1 MAPSLHRVLRK
12 TSLPAVKTE
21 EVELTSL
28 QRSNSDE
35 ALSRLREDTLRQIRA
50 ANLAAGRRQPF
61 TELSRPEAVAKFTT
75 KREPLSG
82 LPAPEPVE
90 VYRLDRSVRRSSNRQ
105 PLSELPV
112 PEPVEVRQL
121 DRSVRRSSDRRPPL
135 PLVESSKRRP
145 TGVTPLIVDN
155 YRLDRSGG
163 SSSNPRDPLKN
174 KGKLQVPK
182 FALPPPQKPLSSCVT
197 RRDPISDRDL
207 FELSTGETG
216 RDPPPK
222 TKRITVRGREIEIV
236 VTDTDGDGMA
246 KPLEEDK
253 PVETEN
259 SNRRI
264 TRYGGRRPSVAESK
278 QEELDDVSTRD
289 FALKPRN
296 DALQVP
302 ALTIRKVG
310 KGDKSPTRIPSPR
323 SAPRSPAEDLPVPPQ
338 TAENTRRISPDA
350 LTDPEYTHQP
360 KSTPS
365 PSLSDSGSNQK
376 ESVPPLP
383 PPKDSVGPSKH
394 PKSAAL
400 PPAPTETSS
409 SSLTSKA
416 VKKFG
421 FHTKQ
426 RAAAAE
432 TRAEKPASLNTKP
445 FIPKNVPV
453 FVRPPVYNPNMPDG
467 LQWCEAGRMS
477 SRAAV
482 PW

>member
-1 MAPSLHRVLRK
+1 MAPSLHRLLRK

-50 ANLAAGRRQPF
+50 ANLASGRRQPLS
-61 TELSRPEAVAKFTT
+61 ELPVREPVVEFTT
-75 KREPLSG
+75 R
-82 LPAPEPVE
+82 
-90 VYRLDRSVRRSSNRQ
+90 RQ

-112 PEPVEVRQL
+112 PEPFEVRQL

-145 TGVTPLIVDN
+145 TPVTPLIVDN

-163 SSSNPRDPLKN
+163 RTSNPRDSLQN

-182 FALPPPQKPLSSCVT
+182 FALPPPQKPLSSRVT

-207 FELSTGETG
+207 FELSTGEAG

-236 VTDTDGDGMA
+236 VTDTDGDNMA

-253 PVETEN
+253 PAEMEN

-278 QEELDDVSTRD
+278 QEEIDNVSARD

-296 DALQVP
+296 EALQVP
-302 ALTIRKVG
+302 ALNIRKAN

-323 SAPRSPAEDLPVPPQ
+323 SASRSPAEDLPVPPQ

-360 KSTPS
+360 ESTPS
-365 PSLSDSGSNQK
+365 PSPSDSDSKQK
-376 ESVPPLP
+376 ESVPPPP
-383 PPKDSVGPSKH
+383 PPKDAVGPSKH

-400 PPAPTETSS
+400 PPAPTDTGTS

-432 TRAEKPASLNTKP
+432 ARAEKPAPLNTKP

-453 FVRPPVYNPNMPDG
+453 FVRPPVYNPNLPDG
-467 LQWCEAGRMS
+467 LQWCEAGKMS

>member
-1 MAPSLHRVLRK
+1 MAPSLHRLLRK

-50 ANLAAGRRQPF
+50 ANLAAGKRQ
-61 TELSRPEAVAKFTT
+61 
-75 KREPLSG
+75 PLSG
-82 LPAPEPVE
+82 LPRPEPVE
-90 VYRLDRSVRRSSNRQ
+90 VRQLDRSVRSSSNRQ

-121 DRSVRRSSDRRPPL
+121 DRSVRRSSNRRPPL

-145 TGVTPLIVDN
+145 SPDTPLIVDN

-163 SSSNPRDPLKN
+163 RSSNPPDPLKN

-182 FALPPPQKPLSSCVT
+182 FALPPPQKPLSSRVT
-197 RRDPISDRDL
+197 KRDPISDRDL
-207 FELSTGETG
+207 FELSIGETG

-222 TKRITVRGREIEIV
+222 TKRVTVRGREIEIV
-236 VTDTDGDGMA
+236 VTDTDGDNMA

-253 PVETEN
+253 TVETEN
-259 SNRRI
+259 SSRRI
-264 TRYGGRRPSVAESK
+264 TRYGGRRPSVAESQ
-278 QEELDDVSTRD
+278 QEELDDVSARD

-302 ALTIRKVG
+302 ALNIRKVG

-323 SAPRSPAEDLPVPPQ
+323 SASRSPAEDLPVPPQ
-338 TAENTRRISPDA
+338 TAENMRRISPDA

-365 PSLSDSGSNQK
+365 PAPSDSSDSKQK
-376 ESVPPLP
+376 ESIPPPP
-383 PPKDSVGPSKH
+383 PPKDPVGPTKH

-400 PPAPTETSS
+400 PPAPTDTSSS

-432 TRAEKPASLNTKP
+432 ARAEKPASLNTKP

-453 FVRPPVYNPNMPDG
+453 FVRPPVYNPNLPDG
-467 LQWCEAGRMS
+467 LQWCEAGKMS

>member
-1 MAPSLHRVLRK
+1 MAPSLHKLLRK

-35 ALSRLREDTLRQIRA
+35 ALSRLREDTLRQTRA
-50 ANLAAGRRQPF
+50 ANLTTGKRQP
-61 TELSRPEAVAKFTT
+61 LSRP
-75 KREPLSG
+75 
-82 LPAPEPVE
+82 PAPEPVAKYTTRE
-90 VYRLDRSVRRSSNRQ
+90 

-112 PEPVEVRQL
+112 PEPVEVHRL
-121 DRSVRRSSDRRPPL
+121 DRSGRRSSNRRPPL
-135 PLVESSKRRP
+135 PLVESSRRRP
-145 TGVTPLIVDN
+145 TPVTPLVVDD
-155 YRLDRSGG
+155 YSLDRSGG
-163 SSSNPRDPLKN
+163 RSSNQRDPLQN

-182 FALPPPQKPLSSCVT
+182 FALPPPQKPLSSRVSK
-197 RRDPISDRDL
+197 RDPISDRDL
-207 FELSTGETG
+207 FELSIGETG

-222 TKRITVRGREIEIV
+222 TKRVTVRGREIEIV
-236 VTDTDGDGMA
+236 VTDTDGDDMA

-253 PVETEN
+253 PAETEN

-264 TRYGGRRPSVAESK
+264 TRYGGRRPSVAESQ
-278 QEELDDVSTRD
+278 QEELDDVSARD
-289 FALKPRN
+289 FAIKPRN
-296 DALQVP
+296 DGLQVP
-302 ALTIRKVG
+302 ALNIRKVG
-310 KGDKSPTRIPSPR
+310 KGDESPTRIPSPR

-338 TAENTRRISPDA
+338 TAENLRRISPDA

-360 KSTPS
+360 KGTPS
-365 PSLSDSGSNQK
+365 PSPTDSDSKQDS
-376 ESVPPLP
+376 SVPPPP
-383 PPKDSVGPSKH
+383 PPKDTVGPTKPSKST
-394 PKSAAL
+394 PL
-400 PPAPTETSS
+400 PASTETSS

-432 TRAEKPASLNTKP
+432 ARAEKPAPLNTKP

-453 FVRPPVYNPNMPDG
+453 FVRPPVYNPNLPDG
-467 LQWCEAGRMS
+467 LQWCEAGKMS